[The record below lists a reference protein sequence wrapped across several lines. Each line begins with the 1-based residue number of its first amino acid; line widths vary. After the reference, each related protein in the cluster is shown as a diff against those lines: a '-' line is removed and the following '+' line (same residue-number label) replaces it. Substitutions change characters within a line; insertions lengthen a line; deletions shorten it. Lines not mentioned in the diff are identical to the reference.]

1 MPSGKTGKARFELLS
16 LYCSIRTSP
25 LSFGISALR
34 TGDGLYLPF
43 LMLSSSS
50 FRLDSWA
57 SVILGAVAVGIVS
70 VLSVVDRKKLCRSP
84 HTSVFPDSALSGQA
98 IMAEMNRGS
107 VLTAH
112 NAIRIGHFFLFRK
125 T

>member
-1 MPSGKTGKARFELLS
+1 MN
-16 LYCSIRTSP
+16 SIRKRTSG
-25 LSFGISALR
+25 SV
-34 TGDGLYLPF
+34 
-43 LMLSSSS
+43 
-50 FRLDSWA
+50 
-57 SVILGAVAVGIVS
+57 VILGAVAVGIVS
-70 VLSVVDRKKLCRSP
+70 VLSVVDGKKLCRSP
-84 HTSVFPDSALSGQA
+84 RTSVFPDSALSGQA

>member
-1 MPSGKTGKARFELLS
+1 
-16 LYCSIRTSP
+16 
-25 LSFGISALR
+25 
-34 TGDGLYLPF
+34 
-43 LMLSSSS
+43 MLSSSS
-50 FRLDSWA
+50 SRLDSWA

-70 VLSVVDRKKLCRSP
+70 VLSVVDGKKLYRSP
-84 HTSVFPDSALSGQA
+84 RTSVFPDSALSGQA